1 MAAEGQLQPPQLQPP
16 LQPPPP
22 QPQPPPQPLQLI
34 VMDMM

>member
-1 MAAEGQLQPPQLQPP
+1 MAAEGQLQPPQVQPP

-34 VMDMM
+34 VMHMM